1 MELYLH
7 AGNPNDANRE
17 YVPTDIK
24 NVDHKMTVNENGNN
38 SICYPDNLM
47 EFHETLLDGRVD
59 TWYEYVPSTYDGS
72 RPVPLVVSNHG
83 GLMNGWAQAIYSSW
97 TLLAER
103 EGFICVFPDAHDF
116 QMWTIM
122 GMADRFK
129 DVEDHL
135 PIPEEPEDYHDNQDL
150 NFVKALIRH
159 TQEKYNIDAGRIYMQ
174 GMSMGHM
181 MTDQFA
187 RYYGDLLAGAAGSG
201 ASPVAS
207 QLYDAEGK
215 RINYGGPVDIWI
227 SHPEWNGMGADDDA
241 EHRDQRNGREYW
253 GAVNECDMVP
263 QIRIEGEYN
272 YAFYTGKKGNMVWVD
287 IKNRDHGQ
295 ALDEAFLY
303 WKYLFSGVRRDG
315 EGNLVHTR
323 TMEDRTGD
331 KFGIAVADGVKKA
344 WFRNQAVELT
354 TAPVLWQK
362 LKYHGLNGG
371 QMVRGEYLCVPVSFL
386 AEVFGAEYT
395 PSPDTLEATVKLQDG
410 RTVQFA
416 RGIIGAMVD
425 QELTAMYC
433 EALHRNGELL
443 VSVEW
448 FCKYLFGLE
457 VTSNHGMVYITDHF
471 AELSQFM
478 AELIRDLLK

>member
-1 MELYLH
+1 MADKGVIIEYDFAAIDG
-7 AGNPNDANRE
+7 AG
-17 YVPTDIK
+17 
-24 NVDHKMTVNENGNN
+24 
-38 SICYPDNLM
+38 
-47 EFHETLLDGRVD
+47 LL
-59 TWYEYVPSTYDGS
+59 S
-72 RPVPLVVSNHG
+72 R
-83 GLMNGWAQAIYSSW
+83 I
-97 TLLAER
+97 T
-103 EGFICVFPDAHDF
+103 EGFLADLGEIPFDSAVEARHFAGGSYQGCFAEYFQVVRTKKTALKAARDF
-116 QMWTIM
+116 S
-122 GMADRFK
+122 
-129 DVEDHL
+129 
-135 PIPEEPEDYHDNQDL
+135 DL
-150 NFVKALIRH
+150 VRKEFTAAVMNPLNATFVNFVKALIRH

-395 PSPDTLEATVKLQDG
+395 PSPDTLEATLKLQDG

-416 RGIIGAMVD
+416 RGIIGALVD